1 MQTSSSSLFLYVLM
15 NYKCKEEEQ
24 FWIFTKFVVE
34 VGRKISFFWG
44 EGKRERD

>member
-1 MQTSSSSLFLYVLM
+1 M

-44 EGKRERD
+44 EGKRERLNEVRGNKNTSSS